1 MIVEYGSALNLLGI
15 KLSMRYSLLFG
26 IRDRPTLVKRFK
38 GQAVAKMTRG
48 TARWS
53 WQPSSFNEIISYLCT
68 LFILVL
74 RLYLHFKRITDMN
87 TCVHEAHCLMS
98 LRV

>member
-1 MIVEYGSALNLLGI
+1 
-15 KLSMRYSLLFG
+15 MRYSLLFG

-68 LFILVL
+68 
-74 RLYLHFKRITDMN
+74 DMN